1 MPQLTSLGMAAQIGL
16 LELLDK
22 AKSRELADRIRP
34 QFECGEQLIREL
46 ASRGWLTP
54 FQVKKLLEGK
64 GNELVFGPY
73 VLLDHL
79 AQGGMGQVYRARHKA
94 LARTVALKVIR
105 RDVLSNNVAVA
116 RFEREAQA
124 AAQLR
129 HPNVVRSYD
138 AGQAE
143 GTYYLAM
150 EFLEGLDFLTLV
162 QRQGPLSVPQAC
174 DFIRQ
179 AACGLQHAHELGFV
193 HRDIKPANLIIT
205 RQNSGV
211 MQRPGSGQLSRPGVG
226 QSPWGV
232 VKILDFGLAR
242 LQSPDS
248 NGGSGALTQVG
259 SLMGTPDF
267 LAPEQA
273 FDSHAIDIRADLYS
287 LGCTFYFLLSGRVPF
302 PGGALT
308 EKLIRQRKEEPT
320 AVDMAR
326 REQLRQY
333 GHFNNLDTAGEVP
346 GPIADIVRKLMA
358 KAPADRFQTPAE
370 LVEALESLPRVG
382 GRSAHVAKAADTSV
396 KLPRPTGVLRLGA
409 TQRVRSSHS
418 VETIVLAPQQKTELM
433 QPKRRVRKWLVAVG
447 FLVCCGLGSRLWTA
461 GLTLN
466 ADQYPSASKPIK
478 VPPQVPAPQAGN
490 GAVPAKDR

>member
-34 QFECGEQLIREL
+34 QFDTGEDLIREL
-46 ASRGWLTP
+46 VSRSWLTS
-54 FQVKKLLEGK
+54 FQAKKLLDGRH
-64 GNELVFGPY
+64 NELLFGPY
-73 VLLDHL
+73 ILLEHL

-105 RDVLSNNVAVA
+105 REVLGNSIAVA

-150 EFLEGLDFLTLV
+150 EFLEGLDFLTMV

-174 DFIRQ
+174 DFICQ
-179 AACGLQHAHELGFV
+179 AALGLQHAHELGFV
-193 HRDIKPANLIIT
+193 HRDIKPANLLVT
-205 RQNSGV
+205 RKTSGLV
-211 MQRPGSGQLSRPGVG
+211 HRPGSGQVQRPGADPA
-226 QSPWGV
+226 PWGL

-242 LQSPDS
+242 LQAPGADS
-248 NGGSGALTQVG
+248 GAGALTQVG

-287 LGCTFYFLLSGRVPF
+287 LGCTFYYLLAGRVPF

-308 EKLIRQRKEEPT
+308 EKLMRQRKEEPT

-326 REQLRQY
+326 RDQLRQY
-333 GHFNNLDTAGEVP
+333 GHFNNLGMAAEVP
-346 GPIADIVRKLMA
+346 TGVAEIVRKLMA
-358 KAPADRFQTPAE
+358 KVPADRFQTPAE
-370 LVEALESLPRVG
+370 LAEALQALPKLGRIPPAPRVPDTSIHLQ
-382 GRSAHVAKAADTSV
+382 RPTCLTHLTPVRRQSSSHSAETIILPAKENPAPATARKGSRVRQWLVATGFLICCALSSKPWAAGSVFPEQPRALQAAAPGQPAATTAPKPAKAAE
-396 KLPRPTGVLRLGA
+396 K
-409 TQRVRSSHS
+409 
-418 VETIVLAPQQKTELM
+418 
-433 QPKRRVRKWLVAVG
+433 
-447 FLVCCGLGSRLWTA
+447 
-461 GLTLN
+461 
-466 ADQYPSASKPIK
+466 
-478 VPPQVPAPQAGN
+478 
-490 GAVPAKDR
+490 